1 LAANKGIAPGRHAV
15 VGASQG
21 GTGALMMAEFHPDR
35 LRYAGS
41 MSGFLYPSSTAVKG
55 AITDGMMRYGGVDIR
70 NM

>member
-1 LAANKGIAPGRHAV
+1 
-15 VGASQG
+15 
-21 GTGALMMAEFHPDR
+21 MMAEFHPDR

-41 MSGFLYPSSTAVKG
+41 MSGFLHPSSTAVKG